1 MAIGLGAALIGSA
14 VIGAGASAIGASK
27 NASAIN
33 QSTQAQLQMNQQNL
47 EMQKDIFNQNK
58 ATLSPFVNTGTQ
70 ATGAINAL
78 LGLTPTSQPAPATPT
93 TPATTPATGTTP
105 RPFFSGGFADGVRYI
120 MDKRDGKLAPT
131 ATAAPATTPTTP
143 APTYMTPQQAFDNYK
158 NSTGYQFR
166 YNEGMNALNSGYA
179 GAGTIKSG
187 AAMRA
192 ATEYG
197 QGIASQEFN
206 NYLNLLSGQQGV
218 GLTAA
223 GAQAGVAT
231 NYANNA
237 GAINAQSANAIS
249 QGAIAKANNTNDML
263 GGITSAVGL
272 GLGLA
277 TKR

>member
-78 LGLTPTSQPAPATPT
+78 LGLTPTSQPT
-93 TPATTPATGTTP
+93 TPATTPATPATTGTTTTP
-105 RPFFSGGFADGVRYI
+105 RPFFSGGFADAARYI
-120 MDKRDGKLAPT
+120 MDKRDGKLPQT
-131 ATAAPATTPTTP
+131 TAATPATTTAP
-143 APTYMTPQQAFDNYK
+143 APTYLTPQQAFDNYK

-179 GAGTIKSG
+179 GAGSIKSG

-237 GAINAQSANAIS
+237 SAINSQTANALS
-249 QGAIAKANNTNDML
+249 QAAIAKANNTNALL
-263 GGITSAVGL
+263 GSLSNSAGTIL
-272 GLGLA
+272 GA
-277 TKR
+277 IK